1 MSVLLREGF
10 FGTQNMYYFSP
21 NFNKTFHICSYIAWE
36 VFSIIFFIYIYIYAT
51 TDGPKS
57 PKRKKKENSPSS
69 HILIYWLILA
79 NDSLKFLSW
88 QDLKRRYIYLYIYSR
103 VKATKANIASN
114 FYTIYETSSAN
125 RSILYQNV
133 LWRHRHV
140 VLI

>member
-10 FGTQNMYYFSP
+10 FGTQNMYYFSS

-36 VFSIIFFIYIYIYAT
+36 VFSIIFFIYIYIC
-51 TDGPKS
+51 DHGWSQKS
-57 PKRKKKENSPSS
+57 KKKKKENSPSS